1 MHFARTLYSSKKNK
15 ESFAALNLTFRLK
28 CKEFCENHG
37 IFYFVGNDIH
47 LNALAAILK
56 THTMVKEGEEVLIV
70 MSKFMDLV
78 FTVKLIR
85 EHGHYRYIGRRMF
98 FTLMQLQIIFWDY
111 EPKKL
116 IILHYTVASEE
127 AKNEINKF
135 LKEYNPI
142 LFHQSFNYELEKEGL
157 TEKVFHLTG
166 ERKSVYDVGVS
177 CSQALTITINDDH
190 TKTIGAS
197 LCEIEVYPYELL
209 EEKIPLCISFNEK
222 KPIIGNPALKLYST
236 KPKFVVFDLI
246 KLSCVSNIESTNSK
260 YKFKLD
266 KEDETFMITVETFEG
281 ERRLSKR
288 SISFGFNS

>member
-1 MHFARTLYSSKKNK
+1 MSQLLLFQGVGSSPRHLILDIHGDFYNPSVDSINVSTGQVKNFQIEWK
-15 ESFAALNLTFRLK
+15 ETDVFLGTIESNFDLTQVKAIVIRAMEYEVMTFKQSYAFRLK
-28 CKEFCENHG
+28 CKEFCEKHG

-177 CSQALTITINDDH
+177 CSQAL
-190 TKTIGAS
+190 
-197 LCEIEVYPYELL
+197 
-209 EEKIPLCISFNEK
+209 
-222 KPIIGNPALKLYST
+222 
-236 KPKFVVFDLI
+236 FD
-246 KLSCVSNIESTNSK
+246 V
-260 YKFKLD
+260 
-266 KEDETFMITVETFEG
+266 
-281 ERRLSKR
+281 
-288 SISFGFNS
+288 